1 VLCASILMRHVASFK
16 PTCDALC
23 DANINS
29 ACRDA
34 IEKQGVM
41 LIKDVVYHHN
51 KALCHLIEGEL

>member
-1 VLCASILMRHVASFK
+1 MRYVEYLK
-16 PTCDALC
+16 PTCAVLC
-23 DANINS
+23 DANIKS

-51 KALCHLIEGEL
+51 KALCHVIEGELWR